1 MRLDALAQR
10 VGGELAG
17 DPGLEVH
24 QVAPPEDAR
33 PGTVVVVTDPRRLR
47 QVEAAGAA
55 VILPHDAPPTRLPAI
70 RVASVRLALALAL
83 RALAP
88 RTAPPAGIHPTCV
101 RGARVTVGA
110 ECSLGPYVVVGND
123 VTLGDRVQAHA
134 HVVIEDDVQIGP
146 DSILHAQA
154 TIRRGSRL
162 GARVVVQSGAVVGS
176 DGFGYAQDAERR
188 HIHIPQIG
196 RVVIEDD
203 VEIGANTTVDRAML
217 GVTRIGRGTKL
228 DNLVHI
234 AHNVQIGEDVAIAAA
249 VFVAGSARIGNRV
262 LIGGWVGVRDHAV
275 IGDDAIVH
283 ADTGVSEDVAPGDVV
298 AGHPAWPAR
307 SQRRAEAA
315 YRRLP
320 ELVRG
325 FRELTRRLR
334 RLEGG

>member
-1 MRLDALAQR
+1 MRISGSLVARRVLA
-10 VGGELAG
+10 
-17 DPGLEVH
+17 
-24 QVAPPEDAR
+24 AR
-33 PGTVVVVTDPRRLR
+33 EYLR
-47 QVEAAGAA
+47 EA
-55 VILPHDAPPTRLPAI
+55 V
-70 RVASVRLALALAL
+70 
-83 RALAP
+83 
-88 RTAPPAGIHPTCV
+88 
-101 RGARVTVGA
+101 
-110 ECSLGPYVVVGND
+110 SLKV
-123 VTLGDRVQAHA
+123 L
-134 HVVIEDDVQIGP
+134 VIEDDVQIGP